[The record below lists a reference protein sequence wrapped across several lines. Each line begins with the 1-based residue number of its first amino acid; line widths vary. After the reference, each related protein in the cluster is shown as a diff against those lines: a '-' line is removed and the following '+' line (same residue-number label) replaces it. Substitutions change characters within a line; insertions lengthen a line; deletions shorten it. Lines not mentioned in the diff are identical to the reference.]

1 MTVADFAQQEKSMK
15 KNNREIRD
23 KSTKPPHGW
32 RLLAS
37 FAGMNVWVSGGPIH
51 APHGRMLQLLVS
63 EHGERTESWTIYR
76 HETSERKNGKL
87 VHKRWD
93 RAKDRKKFLAMAG
106 KQRPK
111 DWYRNTSIVEKQL
124 VLPAK
129 WVRDLDDTLA
139 TVSVPLIAG
148 QPQALYRRSRSKLNL
163 WRGDQESLFEW
174 DAPVPAAWEPLDRLF
189 SSMVTGLST
198 FRNGGALEPV
208 RRMTRAL

>member
-1 MTVADFAQQEKSMK
+1 MK

-37 FAGMNVWVSGGPIH
+37 FAGMHVWNSGGPIH
-51 APHGRMLQLLVS
+51 APHVKMLQLLVY
-63 EHGERTESWTIYR
+63 EDGDRTESWTIYR

-93 RAKDRKKFLAMAG
+93 VAKDRKKFLEMQG

-111 DWYRNTSIVEKQL
+111 DWYRNPSVVEKQF
-124 VLPAK
+124 VLPAN
-129 WVRDLDDTLA
+129 WVHDLDSFLVTI
-139 TVSVPLIAG
+139 SVPLIAG
-148 QPQALYRRSRSKLNL
+148 EMRALYRKSRSKLNL
-163 WRGDQESLFEW
+163 WRGDQESLFGW

-189 SSMVTGLST
+189 SSMVTGLSK
-198 FRNGGALEPV
+198 FCKGGALQSV
-208 RRMTRAL
+208 RRMTREL